1 MAYNGKI
8 PALRESYRED
18 KLPVMFDFPSV
29 FALNTLIRVV

>member
-8 PALRESYRED
+8 PALRESYRKN